1 MFSDEGPPGEEETP
15 KKRFVFQRAG
25 TDVTYTVRVTLV
37 LNGKAIATSQKTV
50 KSVNSLKNKPDQ
62 AENMVEDYD

>member
-1 MFSDEGPPGEEETP
+1 MFSDEGPPGEEEMP

-50 KSVNSLKNKPDQ
+50 KSVKSLNNQ

>member
-1 MFSDEGPPGEEETP
+1 MP